1 MLMIT
6 MLDQTV
12 RSILSLFYRLTAAQ
26 APRAQ
31 KVTRPTPRMVRT
43 YYRRVLRSLTAGST
57 SAFGK
62 HPLPTLALALYYASK
77 RLGCGII
84 EFLLPALSSSLF
96 NTLSQFKAPLSPKTL
111 ISVVTR
117 ATLLLVL
124 VYLLLIYVHLV
135 CQLVPFAKIL
145 FAWLSAGAFLYLLVS
160 GFVYFTNK
168 LSYASN
174 VDVLQRF

>member
-1 MLMIT
+1 MLIVT

-12 RSILSLFYRLTAAQ
+12 RSILSIFYRLTATTSTQ
-26 APRAQ
+26 AQ
-31 KVTRPTPRMVRT
+31 KAKHPAPSVLRT
-43 YYRRVLRSLTAGST
+43 YYRRVLRTLVPSQGSL
-57 SAFGK
+57 FVK
-62 HPLPTLALALYYASK
+62 HPTLTLTLALYYAAQ
-77 RLGCGII
+77 RLGRGSIST
-84 EFLLPALSSSLF
+84 LLPTLGLSF
-96 NTLSQFKAPLSPKTL
+96 ITTLSQLKLPLSPRSL
-111 ISVVTR
+111 VSAVTR
-117 ATLLLVL
+117 CTLLLVL
-124 VYLLLIYVHLV
+124 SYFLLIYVHLA